1 MNILYLAYT
10 ALENDGRTKELLDV
24 MKKIGNVTLI
34 SCVRAETYE
43 VKGLE
48 KHFKLTLDSNN
59 QILNSRTYLKFIKL
73 AFTAIREKKNM
84 DILFLDNFFVSPIGF
99 WILIT
104 RKPKFVILDSRE
116 LYTIKERKGFLKK
129 TFAFF
134 EQIMIKKADVVIAAN
149 EFRAQFMKTH
159 YKLKEKPLVFENI
172 RKIDCENIIEIV
184 QKKYFEIINK
194 ANGKT
199 KILSTGG
206 YDVER
211 GTDKLVRAMKQ
222 LDNFFLFVVGGG
234 PEKDEQILKSIVE
247 KENIMNVCFIDEK
260 LLPEELAYFIK
271 ACDIGVVN
279 YHNRDLNNKFCA
291 SGKIYEFLFCGKP
304 VITTENAPLVEMCQ
318 KYGIGE
324 ADDNFVDGLL
334 KIAKNYKSYV
344 QNVIDYVKHLS
355 VEENNRKLAET
366 LKLSIG
372 VKLSTKVKKRTE

>member
-10 ALENDGRTKELLDV
+10 VLENDGRTKELLNV
-24 MKKIGNVTLI
+24 MKEIGNVTLI
-34 SCVRAETYE
+34 SCVRTEAYE

-73 AFTAIREKKNM
+73 AFTAIREQKNI
-84 DILFLDNFFVSPIGF
+84 DIVFLDNFFVSPIGF

-116 LYTIKERKGFLKK
+116 LYTMKERKGILKK
-129 TFAFF
+129 IFAFF
-134 EQIMIKKADVVIAAN
+134 EQKMIKEADIVIAAN
-149 EFRAQFMKTH
+149 EFRAQLMKTH

-172 RKIDCENIIEIV
+172 RKIDCENITEIV

-211 GTDKLVRAMKQ
+211 GTDKLVRAMKNLQ
-222 LDNFFLFVVGGG
+222 DFFLFIVGGG
-234 PEKDEQILKSIVE
+234 PEKDRQILK
-247 KENIMNVCFIDEK
+247 NIAEREQIKNIYFMDEK
-260 LLPEELAYFIK
+260 LLPEELVYFIK
-271 ACDIGVVN
+271 NCDIGVVN

-304 VITTENAPLVEMCQ
+304 VITTENPPLMEMCQ
-318 KYGIGE
+318 RYGIGE
-324 ADDNFVDGLL
+324 ADDNFENGIL
-334 KIAKNYKSYV
+334 KIAKNYGSYV
-344 QNVIDYVKHLS
+344 RNVINFVQHIS
-355 VEENNRKLAET
+355 VEDNNRKLAET
-366 LKLSIG
+366 LKHSMD
-372 VKLSTKVKKRTE
+372 VKLSTKAKERT